1 MAVPQVNTELSYNPE
16 FLCLG
21 IQYTFKRIKNKDSNR
36 YLYSSVNS
44 SILHNSQK
52 SKKTPNAIN

>member
-1 MAVPQVNTELSYNPE
+1 MAVPQVNTELPYNPE

-21 IQYTFKRIKNKDSNR
+21 IQHTFKRIKNKDSNR
-36 YLYSSVNS
+36 YLYSGVNS

-52 SKKTPNAIN
+52 LKKNPNAIN